1 MRRDLRK
8 PLAVATALVC
18 VASVAAGTAAAGT
31 EGGKART
38 SVVGGGPADFSR
50 WSFTVALQRKIKRS
64 FKFSCGGTVIA
75 PTKVLTAA
83 HCIEGAGPA
92 RLRIIANRA
101 RLDDETTGEALA
113 VVAAVPHPDYARTRR
128 HDMAVLTLAQ
138 ATTAPA
144 VTLANIDENN
154 AGTIPGTPLRVGG
167 WGAKHPFG
175 VKLARVIKEAIEVV
189 RNNRR
194 CRRAYGKFE
203 FAAKSMICT
212 LGTKLT
218 RFKPL
223 PIHSSACSGD
233 SGGPLMA
240 DLPAGPRQVGIVSYG
255 GIPCGLRN
263 APSVYSRV
271 SDGLDF
277 IKAQAG
283 LP

>member
-1 MRRDLRK
+1 MRRDLSQ
-8 PLAVATALVC
+8 LVAAAMVIVC
-18 VASVAAGTAAAGT
+18 VASVAAGTAVAGAG
-31 EGGKART
+31 GGKART

-50 WSFTVALQRKIKRS
+50 WPFTVALFRHG
-64 FKFSCGGTVIA
+64 KFSCGGSVIA

-83 HCIEGAGPA
+83 HCIERIGPA
-92 RLRIIANRA
+92 KLKVIANRPQ
-101 RLDDETTGEALA
+101 LNDEGTGEAIGVLS
-113 VVAAVPHPDYARTRR
+113 AVPHPDYARTRR

-138 ATTAPA
+138 ATSAPS
-144 VTLANIDENN
+144 VSLATPEEDS
-154 AGTIPGTPLRVGG
+154 AGTVVGTPLRVGG

-175 VKLARVIKEAIEVV
+175 VKLARYIKEAVESV
-189 RNNRR
+189 RTNRR
-194 CRRAYGKFE
+194 CKRAYGKFE
-203 FAAKSMICT
+203 YSGTSMICT
-212 LGTKLT
+212 LGIRLS

-233 SGGPLMA
+233 SGGPLIA

-255 GIPCGLRN
+255 GIPCGLAS

-277 IKAQAG
+277 IKPQAG